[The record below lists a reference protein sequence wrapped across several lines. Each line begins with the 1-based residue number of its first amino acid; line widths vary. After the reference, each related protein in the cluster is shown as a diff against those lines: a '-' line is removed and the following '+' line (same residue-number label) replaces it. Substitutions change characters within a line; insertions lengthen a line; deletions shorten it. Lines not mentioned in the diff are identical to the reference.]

1 MKYCKK
7 CLYPDT
13 KPMLKFNDEGICD
26 ACTNWDKKSS
36 IDWESRKSELKKIAD
51 NYRKT
56 DGSYDCVIPVSGG
69 KDSHAQALYARDEL
83 GLNPLLVTFI
93 PRDLVELGRKNIENL
108 TLSSAICYQMIF

>member
-36 IDWESRKSELKKIAD
+36 IDWESRKNELKKIAD
-51 NYRKT
+51 NYYQKNEFYSSSM
-56 DGSYDCVIPVSGG
+56 DIMASFVKGQ
-69 KDSHAQALYARDEL
+69 K
-83 GLNPLLVTFI
+83 
-93 PRDLVELGRKNIENL
+93 LVEYMDLNHFSK
-108 TLSSAICYQMIF
+108 